1 MRNSEIYNL
10 FYKFPLL
17 YVIFKKRFSC
27 RSIWDKNWRSE
38 QKQRGKGEECEP
50 KMTSWQPTANEVLPL
65 CSNRAAD
72 MRTQS
77 NWCYNCVFRT
87 LFRRWRT
94 IYQPVTQIGAAFWD
108 SLPAIKN
115 DVNEKLPG
123 KKLRL
128 QPESLFFPPT
138 GKKMQTIFANET
150 RSLFYAERKDEK
162 IN

>member
-1 MRNSEIYNL
+1 MNLYKIPCHFICCLKEI
-10 FYKFPLL
+10 LL
-17 YVIFKKRFSC
+17 PEHLRQELEIRTETA
-27 RSIWDKNWRSE
+27 W
-38 QKQRGKGEECEP
+38 KGRECEP

-138 GKKMQTIFANET
+138 GKKCRRFLRVKLEACFMWQ
-150 RSLFYAERKDEK
+150 EK
-162 IN
+162 TKKLIKIKNDD

>member
-1 MRNSEIYNL
+1 MPEHLRQELEI
-10 FYKFPLL
+10 
-17 YVIFKKRFSC
+17 RTETA
-27 RSIWDKNWRSE
+27 W
-38 QKQRGKGEECEP
+38 KGGECEP